1 MTIPLSL
8 ISFAVALLVG
18 IVSAGARTSRFA
30 PVNWLAWVYIWVF
43 RGTPLLVQ
51 LFIVF
56 YGLPKI
62 GIALDV
68 WSAAII
74 TMSLHTGAYVA
85 ETFRSAVAAIPR
97 GQFEAA
103 ATLNFTRMQT
113 LRHVVIPQAVRIALP
128 NLGNNF
134 IDLIKGTSLV
144 SVISMVDLF
153 QTGKQ
158 IASRTFEP
166 LAMYS
171 EVALVY
177 LVIFTVLNPLI
188 IGLGKDASGNALG
201 VPQVAAMTALVA
213 GVMTILMGVV
223 AKQPFA
229 MAAGLGVNALL
240 ATTIASTPG
249 LTWPGGGR

>member
-1 MTIPLSL
+1 MDRYLTLWAESLPQLLSAAVAVTIPLSI
-8 ISFAVALLVG
+8 ISFAAALLIG
-18 IVSAGARTSRFA
+18 IVAAAARNSRIKPLSWVA
-30 PVNWLAWVYIWVF
+30 WLYIWAF

-56 YGLPKI
+56 YGLPKL
-62 GIALDV
+62 GIRLDV

-74 TMSLHTGAYVA
+74 TMSLHTGAYAA

-103 ATLNFTRMQT
+103 ATLNFTRFQT
-113 LRHVVIPQAVRIALP
+113 LRHVIVPQAVRIALP
-128 NLGNNF
+128 NLGNNL

-166 LAMYS
+166 LAMYT

-177 LVIFTVLNPLI
+177 LIIFTVLSWAQNYLE
-188 IGLGKDASGNALG
+188 KRSSRYVRSANA
-201 VPQVAAMTALVA
+201 
-213 GVMTILMGVV
+213 
-223 AKQPFA
+223 
-229 MAAGLGVNALL
+229 
-240 ATTIASTPG
+240 
-249 LTWPGGGR
+249 

>member
-1 MTIPLSL
+1 MERYLNLWAESLPQLLGSTLAVTIPLSL

-56 YGLPKI
+56 YGLPKV

-85 ETFRSAVAAIPR
+85 EIPR

-171 EVALVY
+171 EVAIIY
-177 LVIFTVLNPLI
+177 LVIFTLLTAAQSALEKYSNRYVRSN
-188 IGLGKDASGNALG
+188 NA
-201 VPQVAAMTALVA
+201 
-213 GVMTILMGVV
+213 
-223 AKQPFA
+223 
-229 MAAGLGVNALL
+229 
-240 ATTIASTPG
+240 
-249 LTWPGGGR
+249 

>member
-1 MTIPLSL
+1 MNFDMNLVVNSFPL
-8 ISFAVALLVG
+8 LLVG
-18 IVSAGARTSRFA
+18 AGVTIQITVLSTAIGFVIGLIVGVARISHLR
-30 PVNWLAWVYIWVF
+30 PLRMLAEVYVEFF

-51 LFIVF
+51 IFLFYF
-56 YGLPKI
+56 ALPVI
-62 GIALDV
+62 TGQRIDPFI
-68 WSAAII
+68 AAISACGI
-74 TMSLHTGAYVA
+74 NSGAYVA

-171 EVALVY
+171 EVAVIY
-177 LVIFTVLNPLI
+177 LVIFTLLTAAQSALEKYSNRYVRSN
-188 IGLGKDASGNALG
+188 NA
-201 VPQVAAMTALVA
+201 
-213 GVMTILMGVV
+213 
-223 AKQPFA
+223 
-229 MAAGLGVNALL
+229 
-240 ATTIASTPG
+240 
-249 LTWPGGGR
+249 

>member
-1 MTIPLSL
+1 MERYLNLWAESLPQLLTATVAVTIPLSL
-8 ISFAVALLVG
+8 ISFALALLVG

-30 PVNWLAWVYIWVF
+30 PVSWLAWLYIWVF

-56 YGLPKI
+56 YGLPKV

-85 ETFRSAVAAIPR
+85 ETFRSAVAAIPG

-103 ATLNFTRMQT
+103 ATLNFTRLQG
-113 LRHVVIPQAVRIALP
+113 LQAVRIALP

-171 EVALVY
+171 EVAVIY
-177 LVIFTVLNPLI
+177 LVIFTVLTAAQSALEKYSNRYVR
-188 IGLGKDASGNALG
+188 SRNA
-201 VPQVAAMTALVA
+201 
-213 GVMTILMGVV
+213 
-223 AKQPFA
+223 
-229 MAAGLGVNALL
+229 
-240 ATTIASTPG
+240 
-249 LTWPGGGR
+249 

>member
-1 MTIPLSL
+1 M
-8 ISFAVALLVG
+8 
-18 IVSAGARTSRFA
+18 
-30 PVNWLAWVYIWVF
+30 
-43 RGTPLLVQ
+43 Q

-56 YGLPKI
+56 YGLPKV

-74 TMSLHTGAYVA
+74 TMSLHTPARTWLRPFA
-85 ETFRSAVAAIPR
+85 RPWRLSPAASLRRQRPW
-97 GQFEAA
+97 
-103 ATLNFTRMQT
+103 NFTRMQT
-113 LRHVVIPQAVRIALP
+113 LRYVVIPQAVRIALP

-171 EVALVY
+171 
-177 LVIFTVLNPLI
+177 
-188 IGLGKDASGNALG
+188 
-201 VPQVAAMTALVA
+201 
-213 GVMTILMGVV
+213 
-223 AKQPFA
+223 
-229 MAAGLGVNALL
+229 
-240 ATTIASTPG
+240 
-249 LTWPGGGR
+249 

>member
-1 MTIPLSL
+1 MERYLNLWAESLPQLLGSTLAVTIPLSL

-30 PVNWLAWVYIWVF
+30 PVNWLAWLYIWVF

-56 YGLPKI
+56 YGLPKV

-85 ETFRSAVAAIPR
+85 ETFRSAVAAIPG

-103 ATLNFTRMQT
+103 ATLNFTRLQT
-113 LRHVVIPQAVRIALP
+113 LRYVVIPQAVRIALP

-171 EVALVY
+171 EVAVIY
-177 LVIFTVLNPLI
+177 LVIFTLLTAAQSALEKYSNRYVRSN
-188 IGLGKDASGNALG
+188 NA
-201 VPQVAAMTALVA
+201 
-213 GVMTILMGVV
+213 
-223 AKQPFA
+223 
-229 MAAGLGVNALL
+229 
-240 ATTIASTPG
+240 
-249 LTWPGGGR
+249 

>member
-1 MTIPLSL
+1 MERYLNLWAESLPQLLTSTVAVTIPLSL
-8 ISFAVALLVG
+8 ISFALALLVG
-18 IVSAGARTSRFA
+18 IISAGARTSRFA
-30 PVNWLAWVYIWVF
+30 PVNWLAWLYIWVF

-51 LFIVF
+51 LFM
-56 YGLPKI
+56 
-62 GIALDV
+62 ALDV

-85 ETFRSAVAAIPR
+85 ETFRSAVAAIPG

-103 ATLNFTRMQT
+103 ATLNFTRLQT
-113 LRHVVIPQAVRIALP
+113 LRYVVIPQAVRIALP

-171 EVALVY
+171 EVAIVY
-177 LVIFTVLNPLI
+177 LVIFTVLTAAQSALEKYSNRYVR
-188 IGLGKDASGNALG
+188 SRNA
-201 VPQVAAMTALVA
+201 
-213 GVMTILMGVV
+213 
-223 AKQPFA
+223 
-229 MAAGLGVNALL
+229 
-240 ATTIASTPG
+240 
-249 LTWPGGGR
+249 

>member
-1 MTIPLSL
+1 MERYLNLWAESLPQLLGSTLAVTIPLSL
-8 ISFAVALLVG
+8 ISFALALLVG
-18 IVSAGARTSRFA
+18 IISAGARTS
-30 PVNWLAWVYIWVF
+30 
-43 RGTPLLVQ
+43 GTPLLVQ

-56 YGLPKI
+56 YGLPKV

-171 EVALVY
+171 EVAIIY
-177 LVIFTVLNPLI
+177 LVIFTLLTAAQSALEKYSNRYVRSN
-188 IGLGKDASGNALG
+188 NA
-201 VPQVAAMTALVA
+201 
-213 GVMTILMGVV
+213 
-223 AKQPFA
+223 
-229 MAAGLGVNALL
+229 
-240 ATTIASTPG
+240 
-249 LTWPGGGR
+249 

>member
-1 MTIPLSL
+1 MERYLNLWAESLPQLLGSTLAVTIPLSL

-56 YGLPKI
+56 YGLPKV

-113 LRHVVIPQAVRIALP
+113 L
-128 NLGNNF
+128 
-134 IDLIKGTSLV
+134 
-144 SVISMVDLF
+144 VISMVDLF

-171 EVALVY
+171 EVAVIY
-177 LVIFTVLNPLI
+177 LVIFTLLTAAQSALEKYSNRYVRSN
-188 IGLGKDASGNALG
+188 NA
-201 VPQVAAMTALVA
+201 
-213 GVMTILMGVV
+213 
-223 AKQPFA
+223 
-229 MAAGLGVNALL
+229 
-240 ATTIASTPG
+240 
-249 LTWPGGGR
+249 

>member
-1 MTIPLSL
+1 MFESFLANRTVGVLWEALPRILSAGLTMTIPLTL
-8 ISFAVALLVG
+8 ISFSLAMVIAVAVALVQYAHVPVLRQ
-18 IVSAGARTSRFA
+18 IARF
-30 PVNWLAWVYIWVF
+30 YIWVV

-177 LVIFTVLNPLI
+177 LVIFTVLTAAQSALEKYSNRYVR
-188 IGLGKDASGNALG
+188 SRNA
-201 VPQVAAMTALVA
+201 
-213 GVMTILMGVV
+213 
-223 AKQPFA
+223 
-229 MAAGLGVNALL
+229 
-240 ATTIASTPG
+240 
-249 LTWPGGGR
+249 